1 VCGIAGLVH
10 PDPFRPVAH
19 ATLSR
24 MARAIRHRGPDGYG
38 IATDGGVGLVSTRLA
53 IIDIEAGWQP
63 MRTPTSAIVFNG
75 EVYNHTELRA
85 GLGDRVRDWRTDCD
99 TEVILRLLDL
109 DGLAALDHL
118 NGQFAIAWWQP
129 GSRRLTL
136 IRDRFGVRPLYY
148 SVLPDG
154 SLVFGSE
161 AKCLFASGLVRAEPD
176 REGIDEVFH
185 LWGAR
190 APRTPFAGVRQV
202 RPGGI
207 VAWED
212 GRIVADT
219 TWWTPEVDR
228 PGRGDTDLE
237 ELLRDSVRLRLRA
250 DVTVGTYLSG
260 GLDSSLITALAVE
273 EAGEPVETFSVAF
286 ADAEFDERVHQR
298 EVARSLDV
306 RHHQLTID
314 DSDIAGAFLD
324 TIRHTE
330 TPSVRTAPIPLGLL
344 ARSVREAGI
353 VVVATGEG
361 ADEVFWGY
369 DLFKEAKIRRFALR
383 EPGSGARPALF
394 DRLYAHMGGRLAGTP
409 FWRRALMN
417 AGDPSDPLFSHQSRL
432 AATGVTR
439 SFYEPGLRRDLDA
452 LGPLDRI
459 RASLPPA
466 FASWSTL
473 QRASWLEITTL
484 LEPYLLSTQGD
495 RVAMAHG
502 VEGRYPFLDHRVLEW
517 AASQP
522 DHRKLSGLRDK
533 VAVREVARRV
543 LPPAAAAAAAR
554 PKQPYRAPE
563 IRPFFPASGA
573 PDWVRELLAP
583 DALRDAGFFDPGAV
597 AGLVRRA
604 GEGRIAS
611 QREAFALV
619 GIVSTQ
625 AFVQTFCP
633 AGGPPAYP
641 EETTEPRR
649 VLDLSMPP
657 AEVLVS

>member
-38 IATDGGVGLVSTRLA
+38 IATDGGAGLVSTRLA

-298 EVARSLDV
+298 EVAHVQRARWTCATTSSRS
-306 RHHQLTID
+306 T
-314 DSDIAGAFLD
+314 
-324 TIRHTE
+324 
-330 TPSVRTAPIPLGLL
+330 TPTSRAPSST
-344 ARSVREAGI
+344 RSGTPRP
-353 VVVATGEG
+353 
-361 ADEVFWGY
+361 
-369 DLFKEAKIRRFALR
+369 RRCAPR
-383 EPGSGARPALF
+383 RSRSACWQGRCGRPGSWWSPRARARTRCSGATTSSRRP
-394 DRLYAHMGGRLAGTP
+394 RSAGSP
-409 FWRRALMN
+409 CASRA
-417 AGDPSDPLFSHQSRL
+417 
-432 AATGVTR
+432 
-439 SFYEPGLRRDLDA
+439 
-452 LGPLDRI
+452 
-459 RASLPPA
+459 
-466 FASWSTL
+466 
-473 QRASWLEITTL
+473 
-484 LEPYLLSTQGD
+484 
-495 RVAMAHG
+495 
-502 VEGRYPFLDHRVLEW
+502 
-517 AASQP
+517 
-522 DHRKLSGLRDK
+522 
-533 VAVREVARRV
+533 
-543 LPPAAAAAAAR
+543 
-554 PKQPYRAPE
+554 RAPAPPCSTGSTPTWGAGWRG
-563 IRPFFPASGA
+563 RPSGGA
-573 PDWVRELLAP
+573 P
-583 DALRDAGFFDPGAV
+583 
-597 AGLVRRA
+597 
-604 GEGRIAS
+604 
-611 QREAFALV
+611 
-619 GIVSTQ
+619 
-625 AFVQTFCP
+625 
-633 AGGPPAYP
+633 
-641 EETTEPRR
+641 
-649 VLDLSMPP
+649 
-657 AEVLVS
+657 